1 MASPRSRSAD
11 QRALRPGDIVEV
23 RSALEILGT
32 LDGQGSLDGMPFMP
46 EMAAHVGRRYTVG
59 RRVDKI
65 CNTIDKTGSRRLY
78 DTVYLEDLRCD
89 GSGHGGCQAGCRI
102 YWKEA
107 WLRRVDG
114 DSAAAEAGDE
124 GIAEL
129 ERRAGSSTRTVR
141 KTDGEQVEVWRC
153 QATDALEFSERLK
166 TSNLAQ
172 YWREFRN
179 GNFTSF
185 RFIRLL
191 VRGFVME
198 IAGRLGWL
206 RAMPL
211 RGPGAAPPAELG
223 VERGDLVR
231 VRAPQEI
238 ERTLDERGFNRGLS
252 FDREMLPY
260 CGQTVRVKETVDRII
275 DEKTGRMLKIP
286 KDSLVLEGAVC
297 SGERTPGCW
306 FCPREIYP
314 FWREAWVRPV
324 EEPERPD
331 VTA

>member
-1 MASPRSRSAD
+1 
-11 QRALRPGDIVEV
+11 VEV
-23 RSALEILGT
+23 RSALEILST
-32 LDGQGSLDGMPFMP
+32 LDGQGSLEGMPFMP

-89 GSGHGGCQAGCRI
+89 GSAHGGCQAGCRI

-107 WLRRVDG
+107 WLRRVD
-114 DSAAAEAGDE
+114 DHSAAAEPDDE
-124 GIAEL
+124 GVSEL
-129 ERRAGSSTRTVR
+129 ERRTGYGTRTVR
-141 KTDGEQVEVWRC
+141 EIDGEQVEVWRC
-153 QATDALEFSERLK
+153 QSTDALEFSVRLK

-172 YWREFRN
+172 YWRELRN
-179 GNFTSF
+179 GNYGPF
-185 RFIRLL
+185 RYVRLL
-191 VRGFVME
+191 LRGFLME
-198 IAGRLGWL
+198 VAGRVGLL
-206 RAMPL
+206 KAMPL
-211 RGPGAAPPAELG
+211 HGPGAAPPAELG
-223 VERGDLVR
+223 LQRGDLVQ
-231 VRAPQEI
+231 VRDPEEI
-238 ERTLDERGFNRGLS
+238 ESTLDDKGFNRGLS

-260 CGQTVRVKETVDRII
+260 CGRTVRVKDTVDKII
-275 DEKTGRMLKIP
+275 DEKTGKMLKIP
-286 KDSLVLEGAVC
+286 KDSLILEGAVC

-324 EEPERPD
+324 EGSDRPD